1 MPTIKILTN
10 NNQPLTIGDLIIKN
24 DQLEKEIHLL
34 RIKNFELE
42 REIKKMSSKIEKKFD
57 KSKLKL

>member
-34 RIKNFELE
+34 RIKNLELE
-42 REIKKMSSKIEKKFD
+42 RELKKSQANLKKCLT
-57 KSKLKL
+57 KK

>member
-24 DQLEKEIHLL
+24 DQLEKENHLL
-34 RIKNFELE
+34 RIKNSELE
-42 REIKKMSSKIEKKFD
+42 REIKKCQA
-57 KSKLKL
+57 KLKKSLTNQN

>member
-10 NNQPLTIGDLIIKN
+10 NNQPITTGDLIIKN

-42 REIKKMSSKIEKKFD
+42 REIKKCQA
-57 KSKLKL
+57 KLKKSLTNEK

>member
-34 RIKNFELE
+34 RIKNSELE
-42 REIKKMSSKIEKKFD
+42 RELKKSQANLKKYLT
-57 KSKLKL
+57 KK

>member
-1 MPTIKILTN
+1 MPDIKILTN

-34 RIKNFELE
+34 RIKISELE
-42 REIKKMSSKIEKKFD
+42 RELKKSQANLKKCLT
-57 KSKLKL
+57 KK

>member
-34 RIKNFELE
+34 RIKNSELE
-42 REIKKMSSKIEKKFD
+42 RELKKSQANLKKYLTN
-57 KSKLKL
+57 K

>member
-1 MPTIKILTN
+1 MPTINILTN

-34 RIKNFELE
+34 RIKNSELE
-42 REIKKMSSKIEKKFD
+42 REIKKCQA
-57 KSKLKL
+57 KLKKSLTNQN